1 MYAVITTGGKQYKV
15 APGDRIRVSK
25 LQGEVNSKINF
36 SEVLMV
42 SDGTNVTIGQPKV
55 GGANV
60 EATIL
65 NHGREKKVVTMKF
78 KKRKDYFRKRGFRAH
93 YTKVEIGQIS
103 GR

>member
-25 LQGEVNSKINF
+25 LLGEVNTKVNF
-36 SEVLMV
+36 SEVLML
-42 SDGTNVTIGQPKV
+42 SD
-55 GGANV
+55 GANV

-93 YTKVEIGQIS
+93 YTKVEIGQIVNK
-103 GR
+103 

>member
-25 LQGEVNSKINF
+25 LLGEVNTKVNF
-36 SEVLMV
+36 SEVLML
-42 SDGTNVTIGQPKV
+42 SDGANVTIGQPKV
-55 GGANV
+55 DGANV

-93 YTKVEIGQIS
+93 YTKVEIGQIVNK
-103 GR
+103 